1 MGGFLRG
8 VMVLALLVALVGGGV
23 LVYPAAKDL
32 WRQYNGQQR
41 ADTALNAGDW
51 TAARTQ
57 LEALANQYPTDAT
70 IGLKLAQAL
79 EAESQQL
86 GQVSSVE
93 SLTESKKLHQ
103 KAAQRLLVL
112 WQQFPKNTA
121 VGLAYGRFLANDLQ
135 HHPNAVAVY
144 RALLQAHEVDKGKK
158 SSQTAAILQGTGQL
172 YYQAAQFQPDA
183 ERKHWL
189 AQWADYYLRAA
200 IRQQPTAFDPRFQ
213 LGLLHQQQVN
223 PATSGAAVDAS
234 AIELHSVLAARS
246 YCNAAL
252 IKPNDVETRYNLGLS
267 LVTLGV
273 LEDGFAHMKTAVDLL
288 VASDQVPRAQAVS
301 EAMQTVKNNVYYQ
314 PDARHWKASE
324 KDELLGQ
331 CLADP
336 RLSLALLPKTTDTA
350 SEKPKE

>member
-1 MGGFLRG
+1 
-8 VMVLALLVALVGGGV
+8 MVLALLVVLVGGGV
-23 LVYPAAKDL
+23 LVFPAAKDL

-41 ADTALNAGDW
+41 ADAAMQAGDW

-57 LEALANQYPTDAT
+57 LETLANQYPTDAT

-79 EAESQQL
+79 EAESAQL
-86 GQVSSVE
+86 GQVATVE
-93 SLTESKKLHQ
+93 SLTESKNLHQ

-121 VGLAYGRFLANDLQ
+121 VGLAYGHFLASDLE

-144 RALLQAHEVDKGKK
+144 RSLLLAHEVDKGKK
-158 SSQTAAILQGTGQL
+158 SPEAAAILQGTGQL

-200 IRQQPTAFDPRFQ
+200 IQQQPTAFEPRFQ

-223 PATSGAAVDAS
+223 PATSGAAVEPS

-252 IKPNDVETRYNLGLS
+252 IKPDDVETRYNLGLS

-273 LEDGFAHMKTAVDLL
+273 LEDGFAQMKTAVDLL
-288 VASDQVPRAQAVS
+288 VATDQVPRAQAVS

-314 PDARHWKASE
+314 PDARHWKASD
-324 KDELLGQ
+324 KDELLGK

-336 RLSLALLPKTTDTA
+336 RLLLASLKKVDD
-350 SEKPKE
+350 PKEEKSKT